1 MKTRSGKDLSVT
13 TEIHRQLEQ
22 SLLEGKREFPSSHQA
37 VFFDYLKAVAAYEE
51 FGSERHKLVAE
62 LEDVEKKG
70 LFTSVQ
76 TLLPWVTD
84 VFMFGVLAGEEAQNA
99 AKRELLAL
107 YAEFPETAAV
117 AQRALSLD
125 RMRMVEYS
133 MRGQQCDEE
142 SVLAMLR
149 RKLDETLQSGADY
162 DLSEIRWCLKYLP
175 TEERERQMRE
185 ALDMLGRLVGMDA
198 AESRHCA
205 STKCFCGKY
214 GAMPMVLG
222 MTDAYVGLRGLPLPE
237 EGMREFFVRNKC
249 LWQGAE
255 YLYQAELT
263 NALKRCSNTRMP
275 DEITARRL
283 KGSVDTLL
291 AANDTESVLS
301 LRDVPDEVKERIA
314 NGIVGVELLW
324 ALAQSAA
331 RRLNNRGSGKIP
343 AFHLGGRLGRD
354 GRLIEASDTAFN
366 SVEQSLDYMVQ
377 KAFCLL
383 IDGREVNGVNIVTY
397 EAFREYLEGEFND
410 KYLMALID
418 NAIANKKY
426 LVLRPKDAPPVVV
439 TSIDEPINSDGD
451 GKDETT
457 RIEIIPDTGHAPPD
471 NYARFVFAVTKRFAP
486 RMWRYLRLVEWG
498 ISASDIK
505 RLRDEGMSE
514 LADKYDPGDMVSKGD
529 ALKMVGAKTPHL
541 VERER
546 AALLKALEDVKGR
559 DYQEMAKKLKAALK
573 K

>member
-1 MKTRSGKDLSVT
+1 MKKKREKLSAT

-22 SLLEGKREFPSSHQA
+22 NLLEGKREFPASHQA

-51 FGSERHKLVAE
+51 FGSERHKLVAK
-62 LEDVEKKG
+62 LEEAEKND

-84 VFMFGVLAGEEAQNA
+84 VFMFGILAGEEAQNA
-99 AKRELLAL
+99 AKRELLSR
-107 YAEFPETAAV
+107 YAELPETAAV

-125 RMRMVEYS
+125 RVRMVEYS
-133 MRGQQCDEE
+133 MRGQQSDEE
-142 SVLAMLR
+142 AVLATVR
-149 RKLDETLQSGADY
+149 RKLDETLQPGTDC

-185 ALDMLGRLVGMDA
+185 VLDMLGRLVGTEA
-198 AESRHCA
+198 AATRDRA

-214 GAMPMVLG
+214 GAMPMALG
-222 MTDAYVGLRGLPLPE
+222 MTDAYAGLRGLPLPE
-237 EGMREFFVRNKC
+237 DGLREYFVRNKC
-249 LWQGAE
+249 LWQEAE

-263 NALKRCSNTRMP
+263 NALKRCSYMRMS

-283 KGSVDTLL
+283 KGAFDVIL
-291 AANDTESVLS
+291 AANDTGSVLS
-301 LRDVPDEVKERIA
+301 VRDVSDEVKERIA

-331 RRLNNRGSGKIP
+331 RRLNNRGSGMIP
-343 AFHLGGRLGRD
+343 AFHLVDRIGRD
-354 GRLIEASDTAFN
+354 GRQIEASDTAFN
-366 SVEQSLDYMVQ
+366 SVDQALDYMVQ
-377 KAFCLL
+377 KAVCQLL
-383 IDGREVNGVNIVTY
+383 DGREVNGANIVTY

-418 NAIANKKY
+418 NAVANKKY
-426 LVLRPKDAPPVVV
+426 LVLRPKDAPHVIV

-451 GKDETT
+451 GKDETA

-486 RMWRYLRLVEWG
+486 RMWQYLRLVEWG
-498 ISASDIK
+498 ISASDIE
-505 RLRDEGMSE
+505 RLREEGKSE
-514 LADKYDPGDMVSKGD
+514 LVDKYKPGSKVQKGD

-541 VERER
+541 VERDR
-546 AALLKALEDVKGR
+546 AALLKVLENVKGR
-559 DYQEMAKKLKAALK
+559 DYQEMAKKLKEALK
-573 K
+573 